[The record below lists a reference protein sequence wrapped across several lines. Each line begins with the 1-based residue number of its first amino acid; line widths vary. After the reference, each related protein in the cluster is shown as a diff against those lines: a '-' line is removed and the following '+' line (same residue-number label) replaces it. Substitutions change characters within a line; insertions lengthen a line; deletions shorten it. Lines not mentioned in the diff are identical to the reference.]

1 MVMRYAP
8 AKMPTRPPIRM
19 AEASSA
25 ARLDIRISGYATQ
38 HSQAQHRSGPTPV
51 GTKAGLEQGWPRTR
65 LAKAKACKGQVSEK
79 TWVSIGRKSGKDWAS
94 FRLAPRRFKR
104 ANRPEKWRPGLEAIQ
119 HPISP
124 REYDIDPD
132 HGANKASGGE
142 ARFVAGSGKRSL

>member
-65 LAKAKACKGQVSEK
+65 LANAKACKGQSLQRPKLAKAKSLKRLGSQLAANPERIGLLSGSRPAVSNGR
-79 TWVSIGRKSGKDWAS
+79 IGLK
-94 FRLAPRRFKR
+94 
-104 ANRPEKWRPGLEAIQ
+104 
-119 HPISP
+119 
-124 REYDIDPD
+124 
-132 HGANKASGGE
+132 
-142 ARFVAGSGKRSL
+142 